1 MLGRFGITEIVFGPA
16 VILLLFGSSKIP
28 AIARG
33 LGEGIRN
40 FRAGVKSPDQIEKP
54 NASEEKTPGSEGD

>member
-1 MLGRFGITEIVFGPA
+1 MGKFGIGEIVFGLA
-16 VILLLFGSSKIP
+16 MILLLFGTKKIP

-40 FRAGVKSPDQIEKP
+40 FKSGVKSPDQIEKP
-54 NASEEKTPGSEGD
+54 NGSDEDTPGSGRD